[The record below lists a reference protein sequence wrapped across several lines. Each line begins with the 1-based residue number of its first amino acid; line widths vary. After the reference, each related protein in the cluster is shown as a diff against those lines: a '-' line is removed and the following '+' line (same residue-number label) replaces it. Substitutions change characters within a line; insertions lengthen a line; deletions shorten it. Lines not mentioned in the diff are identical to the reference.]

1 MAVAHG
7 GGAWREGTSPGFSHH
22 LQGLVLSDLLSSV
35 KSDLLKAPRLST
47 VPQIRDQVFTD
58 GPLGEH

>member
-7 GGAWREGTSPGFSHH
+7 GGAWREGKGPGFSHH
-22 LQGLVLSDLLSSV
+22 LQGHVLSDLLSSV

>member
-1 MAVAHG
+1 MARG
-7 GGAWREGTSPGFSHH
+7 GGVWRERKDPGFSHH

-35 KSDLLKAPRLST
+35 MSDLLKAPRLST